1 MGNTPAVRRSR
12 DGIITRRGRTV
23 LRVESLESHSKVQ
36 RQKNSFSHSALIK
49 RKSAALKEKVQ
60 RPACACPTPSSPHI
74 LHMGAHLALASSF
87 DTATSSYIRGFAFG
101 VQDRVYAAS
110 LTHSLLIC
118 PCARAGGVRASPSR
132 RCLLSAL
139 VFIILRSPWSA
150 TRRQPAAACRKLADS
165 TRWQRRARRRPDP

>member
-118 PCARAGGVRASPSR
+118 PCARAWSEGESKSPLPPLCARLHHTSLALVRDASPACG
-132 RCLLSAL
+132 CLQEACRLDEMAAPSK
-139 VFIILRSPWSA
+139 
-150 TRRQPAAACRKLADS
+150 AAA
-165 TRWQRRARRRPDP
+165 